1 MPPPSAVSTR
11 HALGLIVVAA
21 GRGERFGADK
31 VWEPLGGQPLVA
43 CSLATLGAP
52 PVDRVAL
59 VVAPARLADGRALA
73 KLLAVRCVVVP
84 GGARRQDSVRNG
96 LLALG
101 PCDWVAVHDAARPFA
116 TCDLLVR
123 TLAAAQ
129 ATGAAVP
136 VVPLTD
142 TIKRVRDGL
151 VVETVPRADL
161 WAVQTPQVFRG
172 ALLAQAHRAAS
183 DDATDDAMLVERLG
197 TRVAVAEGAYNNVK
211 ITTAEDMDLAAWRVR
226 SAECKVLS
234 AEWDDE

>member
-1 MPPPSAVSTR
+1 MTPRPPTQDAARSAQ

-21 GRGERFGADK
+21 GRGERFGGDK
-31 VWEPLGGQPLVA
+31 VWERLAGRPLVA
-43 CSLATLGAP
+43 HALAALAGP

-59 VVAPARLADGRALA
+59 VVARDRLAQGRALVA
-73 KLLAVRCVVVP
+73 ELSLPAVVVP

-116 TCDLLVR
+116 TRDLLVR

-136 VVPLTD
+136 GVPVKD
-142 TIKRVRDGL
+142 TVKRVRDGL
-151 VVETVPRADL
+151 VVETLPRAEL

-172 ALLAQAHRAAS
+172 TLLAEAHRDGA
-183 DDATDDAMLVERLG
+183 DEATDDAVLVEQLG
-197 TRVAVAEGAYNNVK
+197 ARVAVATGTYNNLK
-211 ITTAEDMDLAAWRVR
+211 ITTPDDLRLAAALLR
-226 SAECKVLS
+226 SAEC
-234 AEWDDE
+234 